1 MSHHKIDTA
10 KARALINTAAL
21 SAGVIQQAARGERDD
36 LQPDAVARH
45 AREINDL
52 LVQLSAI
59 LTPPRPKNDPPVY
72 IDGHY
77 AGD

>member
-1 MSHHKIDTA
+1 MKPQPIDRP
-10 KARALINTAAL
+10 KARAIINTAAL

-36 LQPDAVARH
+36 LKPDAIARH

-52 LVQLSAI
+52 LTELSRI
-59 LTPPRPKNDPPVY
+59 IDPPSAYEPQYY
-72 IDGHY
+72 IPGHY